1 MTSVQSSLVRSSE
14 EVMRSYIGQRVEQ
27 YSFAAQPILVG
38 TLTNI
43 GRIGELYCF
52 AGEGVWGGFAW
63 CSCFLGP
70 FAVHF
75 GLIQNIR
82 PTIQGW
88 MVGRSAMLGTPEQN
102 RTAI

>member
-1 MTSVQSSLVRSSE
+1 MQSSLVRSSE

-52 AGEGVWGGFAW
+52 AGEGVWGDSLDAGASSGSLL
-63 CSCFLGP
+63 CASD
-70 FAVHF
+70 
-75 GLIQNIR
+75 
-82 PTIQGW
+82 
-88 MVGRSAMLGTPEQN
+88 
-102 RTAI
+102 

>member
-1 MTSVQSSLVRSSE
+1 MQSSLVRSSE

-52 AGEGVWGGFAW
+52 AGQGVWGD
-63 CSCFLGP
+63 SLG
-70 FAVHF
+70 AVASSGH
-75 GLIQNIR
+75 LLY
-82 PTIQGW
+82 T
-88 MVGRSAMLGTPEQN
+88 SA
-102 RTAI
+102 

>member
-1 MTSVQSSLVRSSE
+1 M
-14 EVMRSYIGQRVEQ
+14 
-27 YSFAAQPILVG
+27 
-38 TLTNI
+38 
-43 GRIGELYCF
+43 
-52 AGEGVWGGFAW
+52 GGFAW

-88 MVGRSAMLGTPEQN
+88 MVGRSAVLGTPEQN

>member
-1 MTSVQSSLVRSSE
+1 MTSVQSSLERSSE

-52 AGEGVWGGFAW
+52 AGEGVWRD
-63 CSCFLGP
+63 SLGALASSGP
-70 FAVHF
+70 LLYA
-75 GLIQNIR
+75 
-82 PTIQGW
+82 
-88 MVGRSAMLGTPEQN
+88 SA
-102 RTAI
+102 